1 MPRIKKSKEFIC
13 YIQDF
18 IDSCTLKGLAPKIIK
33 SYYQSLTLFTKYLEE
48 EKGIMNIE
56 EVDKGVLEEYIQFTK
71 DRGKY
76 SFIADE
82 KSLEKNYQN
91 FRSDIGKPIT
101 SSTLNNY
108 LRNIKVFFNWLYD
121 NGLIKFNNIAKTKFI
136 KEKRRVKDQLSD
148 EEYKQLIKEIDITK
162 FSEYRDYIIINL
174 IMDTG
179 MRLSE
184 CLSLTINDVDLVRR
198 TILLS
203 ADVTKGK
210 KDRYVFYSITMS
222 KYINRCIKFKDALKD
237 TELLFT
243 TTRCTILTA
252 SNFEK
257 SFKKYVKRAKINK
270 NITPHGLRN
279 NFARRFLLSG
289 GDIFMLSKILGHS
302 SVTVTEKAYLDVTI
316 EDIREK
322 YKRYSPLENMKN
334 R

>member
-1 MPRIKKSKEFIC
+1 MPRIKRKKDYIT

-18 IDSCTLKGLAPKIIK
+18 IDSCTLKGLAPKTIK
-33 SYYQSLTLFTKYLEE
+33 SYYQSLTLFCKYLEE
-48 EKGIMNIE
+48 EKGIMSIE
-56 EVDKGVLEEYIQFTK
+56 EVNKDVIEEYLQFTK

-76 SFIADE
+76 SYVADE
-82 KSLEKNYQN
+82 KSLEKNFQN
-91 FRSDIGKPIT
+91 NRSDIGKPVT
-101 SSTLNNY
+101 ASTLNNY

-121 NGLIKFNNIAKTKFI
+121 NGLIKFNNVSKTKFI

-148 EEYKQLIKEIDITK
+148 EEYKKLIKEIDITK
-162 FSEYRDYIIINL
+162 FAEYRDYIVINL

-184 CLSLTINDVDLVRR
+184 CLSLTINDIDLVRR

-203 ADVTKGK
+203 ANVTKGK

-222 KYINRCIKFKDALKD
+222 KYINRWIKFKDAIKD
-237 TELLFT
+237 TELLFP
-243 TTRCTILTA
+243 TTRNTQLTA
-252 SNFEK
+252 SNFER
-257 SFKKYVKRAKINK
+257 SFRLYVKRAKINK

-302 SVTVTEKAYLDVTI
+302 SVTVTEKAYLDVTT

-322 YKRYSPLENMKN
+322 YRRFSPLENMKK
-334 R
+334 